1 MTTYKQN
8 TPETVYVSP
17 AIYQEV
23 LTGLDPF
30 VSSGFEHTMR
40 KTDEPTPVTTCPHFR
55 TASYGCE
62 QCFMSHEEIARELAG
77 EDSIEYERRTR

>member
-8 TPETVYVSP
+8 TPETVWVSP

-40 KTDEPTPVTTCPHFR
+40 KPVTTCPHFR
-55 TASYGCE
+55 LASYGCE
-62 QCFMSHEEIARELAG
+62 QCFMSHEEIARKLTG
-77 EDSIEYERRTR
+77 ESEMEMERRR